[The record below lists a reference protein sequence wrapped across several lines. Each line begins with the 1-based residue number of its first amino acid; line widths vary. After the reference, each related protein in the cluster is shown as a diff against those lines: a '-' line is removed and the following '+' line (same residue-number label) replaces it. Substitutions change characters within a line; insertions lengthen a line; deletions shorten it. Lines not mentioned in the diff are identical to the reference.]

1 MRWAKLSGEYPWT
14 CQVSLH
20 SEFMPYRNIRWRKIK
35 LVHRLSIVSIEVK
48 YNSTTVEVGNLVC
61 VRGKLDLTYLLKL
74 MIIFSTMGFPVVMSL
89 ILSIFDL
96 KILKETKVKFGLGE
110 IRIWYKI
117 YKKQDAIQCITF
129 YEKGETRWEKNC
141 SKMHMKLNSNS
152 STWRL
157 CLILECANTRRLV
170 T

>member
-1 MRWAKLSGEYPWT
+1 M
-14 CQVSLH
+14 
-20 SEFMPYRNIRWRKIK
+20 
-35 LVHRLSIVSIEVK
+35 SIEVK

-110 IRIWYKI
+110 IRI
-117 YKKQDAIQCITF
+117 
-129 YEKGETRWEKNC
+129 
-141 SKMHMKLNSNS
+141 
-152 STWRL
+152 
-157 CLILECANTRRLV
+157 
-170 T
+170 